1 MELVYLWVEEY
12 KNIHRQGFNFSPRFE
27 CKFHDEYDEK
37 GKLKDNCKL
46 EIKEDEYIKD
56 FFGENINVT
65 AIVGKNGSGKS
76 SILEILDSLTNDQ
89 SKMVLDCKYLLLFEY
104 GKYVTNIDKKTILDV
119 NNFLIE
125 HINYKDIYTLNFFS
139 ETSSE
144 NKMLER
150 NIDISTK
157 KILEL
162 LRVMHQFKIPIDK
175 SAMFTFNPKFITID
189 KLNSEQ
195 LVNKIKISFLN
206 QIGETDIELDV
217 FIDFLDEI
225 QQYEEYEKQFIL
237 SKVLSEGVYS
247 LKEFGFDS
255 LEKWIYEN
263 LYNGDQHKFEQECK
277 LFIEN
282 ITTLNSMEFG
292 NITEDQWKFLLFYK
306 DILIYDFIDAHGRRY
321 KDLSHG
327 EKTIFSVFLHITR
340 IIDDY
345 IGRKNCLALFDELDI
360 PLHPY
365 WQKNLLNSIQ
375 DVYSTKQNTIHFV
388 FTTHSPFLL
397 SDIPKQNII
406 FLDTYKQDNKEVK
419 NGEQKPGNCKVVDG
433 LHEKQETFGQNI
445 HTLLSDSFFMGDG
458 LMGEFAKSK
467 INEIIDFHKEVEKIK
482 NNMKAK
488 ESLRIEYE
496 KEEEGKPSIKT
507 RFWHTQSI
515 IGDAYLKQVIKNHLV
530 DVETILLG
538 KERAKQEEIKRLR
551 DEADRLEKLS

>member
-162 LRVMHQFKIPIDK
+162 LGVMHQFKIPIDK

-406 FLDTYKQDNKEVK
+406 FLDTYKQDDKEVK
-419 NGEQKPGNCKVVDG
+419 NGEQKAGNCKVLSHNEV
-433 LHEKQETFGQNI
+433 LEKKQTFGANI
-445 HTLLSDSFFMGDG
+445 HTLLSDSFFMEDG
-458 LMGEFAKSK
+458 LMGGFAKGK
-467 INEIIDFHKEVEKIK
+467 INEIIDFHKLVKKGRHTDCLTKIYLHSK
-482 NNMKAK
+482 QKK
-488 ESLRIEYE
+488 
-496 KEEEGKPSIKT
+496 
-507 RFWHTQSI
+507 FWQTQKI
-515 IGDAYLKQVIKNHLV
+515 IGEEYLKQVIKNHLV
-530 DVETILLG
+530 DIETILLG
-538 KERAKQEEIKRLR
+538 KDGAKQEEIKRV
-551 DEADRLEKLS
+551 EAYLESLKK